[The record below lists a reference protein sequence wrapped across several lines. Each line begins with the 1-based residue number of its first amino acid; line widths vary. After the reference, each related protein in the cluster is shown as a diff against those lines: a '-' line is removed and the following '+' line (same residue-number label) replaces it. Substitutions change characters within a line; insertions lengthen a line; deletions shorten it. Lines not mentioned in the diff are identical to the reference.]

1 MFKTNVAKEG
11 YEIIEIIAHGAL
23 CIPNNYIKLSKSYI
37 KW

>member
-11 YEIIEIIAHGAL
+11 NEIIEIIAHGAL